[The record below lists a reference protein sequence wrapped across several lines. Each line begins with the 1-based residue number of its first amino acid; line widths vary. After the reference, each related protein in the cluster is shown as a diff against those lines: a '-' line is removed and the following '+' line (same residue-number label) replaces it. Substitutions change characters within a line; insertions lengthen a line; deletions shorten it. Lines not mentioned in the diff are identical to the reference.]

1 MRSSRFWI
9 WISCVLLF
17 AYLPL
22 WYGLTYQWLHH
33 SSEVVDELFGKG
45 DLVLIACAVMADGFG
60 RTALAIKRGD
70 VPATGFA
77 FAVLIFSFLVI
88 VGSVI
93 IYSAGRGPSPA
104 LPREMQIASFALMA
118 VTTVLSGVVILGVEG
133 DE

>member
-1 MRSSRFWI
+1 
-9 WISCVLLF
+9 VLLF

-33 SSEVVDELFGKG
+33 SSAILDELFGKG

-70 VPATGFA
+70 APPSGFP
-77 FAVLIFSFLVI
+77 FAILIFSFLAI

-104 LPREMQIASFALMA
+104 LPHEMQVASLYAIA
-118 VTTVLSGVVILGVEG
+118 VTTVLSGLVILGVEG